1 MNVLSELFGRAVSG
15 RSVVPAMFHNGQTL
29 DVVLQARQ
37 IANYAILA
45 DRLQRGLDVSASDV
59 ISGQFDTSSPVHSA
73 TGLNS
78 FIAQQN
84 VAEARPIELLSLSDI
99 FTGDDAAAAMACTDD
114 YVLRTARRIAPELAL
129 RYEAVAQPLMQP
141 ELTLDSDLDHDW
153 GSPAPAF
160 ATRR

>member
-1 MNVLSELFGRAVSG
+1 
-15 RSVVPAMFHNGQTL
+15 
-29 DVVLQARQ
+29 
-37 IANYAILA
+37 
-45 DRLQRGLDVSASDV
+45 
-59 ISGQFDTSSPVHSA
+59 
-73 TGLNS
+73 
-78 FIAQQN
+78 
-84 VAEARPIELLSLSDI
+84 
-99 FTGDDAAAAMACTDD
+99 MACTDD